1 MIEAPEIEAPDTRHR
16 QFDEIRRRQAAH
28 FEPDLGLLVLLR
40 MAQARAWL
48 SDHTQWKDADQA
60 EEGSFIRQ
68 FKPADMNRPGDRN
81 SGMGWM
87 DDPDHARVRRPIQA
101 ALVRR
106 TAALKPRVEAI
117 VADRL
122 ARLDPSGFDALA
134 DFAMPIPVAVIGALF
149 GVDTSDFPR
158 FRAWSEAVLNVFD
171 PNKTPADVAAGTA
184 AVEGICDYLDAA
196 MADRRR
202 APTSDRYDD
211 LISDLIAAQAAG
223 GALSDSEIRVN
234 CFNLILGGN
243 VTTADLIASGVNLLL
258 RHPAELAKLRADPG
272 LIASAVEEILR
283 FEPPTEGAQRVAS
296 RDQELAGCP
305 MRQRQ
310 VAAVAI
316 PAANRD
322 PAVFTDPHR
331 FDIARRDGP
340 HISFG
345 SGAHICIGAPLARLE
360 ARVAIA
366 ALIER
371 FPTLRLADP
380 DAPPRWRSMPFF
392 RGLEALPVVATAS
405 GVKLSPHTQPVAARA
420 GSQ

>member
-1 MIEAPEIEAPDTRHR
+1 MIEAPDERHR
-16 QFDEIRRRQAAH
+16 QFDRIRRRQAAH
-28 FEPDLGLLVLLR
+28 FEPDLGLFVVGR
-40 MAQARAWL
+40 MAEARAWL
-48 SDHTQWKDADQA
+48 SDGAQWKDADQA
-60 EEGSFIRQ
+60 EEGAFIRQ

-87 DDPDHARVRRPIQA
+87 DDPDHARVRRSIQA

-106 TAALKPRVEAI
+106 TAALKPAVEAI
-117 VADRL
+117 VADQL
-122 ARLDPSGFDALA
+122 ARLVPSGFDALA

-158 FRAWSEAVLNVFD
+158 FRAWSEAVLNIFD
-171 PNKTPADVAAGTA
+171 PDPTPAGVAAGTA

-202 APTSDRYDD
+202 APTDD
-211 LISDLIAAQAAG
+211 LISDLLAEQAAT

-243 VTTADLIASGVNLLL
+243 VTTADLIANGVNLLL
-258 RHPAELAKLRADPG
+258 RHPAELARLRADPAQ
-272 LIASAVEEILR
+272 IASAVEEILR

-296 RDQELAGCP
+296 RDLTLAGCP
-305 MRQRQ
+305 MRKRQ
-310 VAAVAI
+310 VAAVSI

-366 ALIER
+366 ALFER

-380 DAPPRWRSMPFF
+380 DAPPRWRPMPFF
-392 RGLEALPVVATAS
+392 RGLEALPVTATATAS
-405 GVKLSPHTQPVAARA
+405 DLGGDRGQRPQRLAVGA
-420 GSQ
+420 